1 LPQRHGNNSLDDSR
15 IAHVIQ
21 MNNNWF
27 VCSLEFE
34 YEITQFLKRNLHL
47 PEMRCIIQLQI
58 FEKHTQFRHAN
69 ERYIIQHTVHSE
81 IRQGWLARIQGLYLS
96 RSVRSRNISPNG
108 VVIANYVF
116 HNNAQKVGFMIKKIG
131 IKELRPGM
139 FVHDLNCGHISHPLL
154 HTRFKLNS
162 DQEVENLV
170 KRGVSSVY
178 IDTNLGIDSRDAP
191 TAEEVRRNIDSD
203 LLKLA
208 ESNVNQGS
216 EQKHTS
222 REDFQFAVHVH
233 EEANQTVREIMAT
246 ARLGKSSKLEQVSPV
261 VQDVVESIFR
271 NSSPL
276 LHLNTIRT
284 KDQYLFYHSVS
295 TCSLISAF
303 AHRLGICSDITRQIA
318 IGTLLHDIGK
328 TRVPESIL
336 NKPGRLTESEFDE
349 IRLHVAHGIEILAGM
364 PGLTNISKQ
373 VVAQHHERYDG
384 TGYPAGLKGNQISH
398 YGQMA
403 AIVDVYDAI
412 TSDRSYH
419 AAMEPVEAIRKL
431 REWSE
436 QHFNVDLVDHFICC
450 VGIYPVGTLNKLE
463 SGLMG
468 VVSRHNP
475 ADLTRPVVMVI
486 YDSIRQCHITPY
498 EIDLASQSADRIT
511 GYESAKKWGIDMAE
525 ITSMM
530 AVVGKN

>member
-1 LPQRHGNNSLDDSR
+1 
-15 IAHVIQ
+15 
-21 MNNNWF
+21 
-27 VCSLEFE
+27 
-34 YEITQFLKRNLHL
+34 
-47 PEMRCIIQLQI
+47 
-58 FEKHTQFRHAN
+58 
-69 ERYIIQHTVHSE
+69 
-81 IRQGWLARIQGLYLS
+81 
-96 RSVRSRNISPNG
+96 
-108 VVIANYVF
+108 
-116 HNNAQKVGFMIKKIG
+116 MIKKVG
-131 IKELRPGM
+131 IKELLPGM

-154 HTRFKLNS
+154 HTRFKLNN
-162 DQEVENLV
+162 DQEIENLA

-178 IDTNLGIDSRDAP
+178 IDTNLGIDLRDAP
-191 TAEEVRRNIDSD
+191 TAEEVRRDIDND

-208 ESNVNQGS
+208 ESNICQS
-216 EQKHTS
+216 TDQPHTTK
-222 REDFQFAVHVH
+222 EDIQFAMHVH

-246 ARLGKSSKLEQVSPV
+246 ARLGKSSKLEQVNPI
-261 VQDVVESIFR
+261 VQDIAESIFR

-284 KDQYLFYHSVS
+284 KDQYLFYHSVA

-303 AHRLGICSDITRQIA
+303 AHRLEICRDITRQIA
-318 IGTLLHDIGK
+318 VGTLLHDIGK

-349 IRLHVAHGIEILAGM
+349 IRLHVAHGMEILSGM
-364 PGLTNISKQ
+364 PGLSDISLK

-384 TGYPAGLKGNQISH
+384 NGYPAGLKGNQISQ

-436 QHFNVDLVDHFICC
+436 QHFNIDLVDHFICC

-463 SGLMG
+463 SGLLG

-475 ADLTRPVVMVI
+475 ADLTRPVVLVI
-486 YDSIRQCHITPY
+486 YDSIRQRHITPY
-498 EIDLASQSADRIT
+498 EIDLASQSADRII

-530 AVVGKN
+530 AVARKD